1 MSFFEICSLDDLVEN
16 SGVCVLVAD
25 QQVAL
30 FWLRPQESH
39 GPGELFAIGNF
50 DPVGGAN
57 VLSRGILGSIGDKLV
72 VASPLYK
79 QHFCLSTGQC
89 LQDAS
94 VSVPVYAVMLAQHKV
109 LISSQPI
116 VVATVAA

>member
-1 MSFFEICSLDDLVEN
+1 MSFFEICNLDDLVEN

-30 FWLRPQESH
+30 FWLLGQGSA
-39 GPGELFAIGNF
+39 GSGELFAIGNF
-50 DPVGGAN
+50 DPLGGAN

-79 QHFCLSTGQC
+79 QHFCLRSGQC
-89 LQDAS
+89 LQDPS
-94 VSVPVYAVMLAQHKV
+94 VSVPVYPVMLNHNKV
-109 LISSQPI
+109 LISSQPLP
-116 VVATVAA
+116 VAAVAA